1 TEFKFSTLYQL
12 MKVNN
17 DLYFINDDETSSQEM
32 WRSDGTACHT
42 QKLDFVPGF
51 SDETNILLVDG
62 SILFLGLLTP
72 EYGIEPWKYQA
83 TPISAIEICN
93 GFDDDCDGLVDDN
106 PIASINPSGD
116 ITACKGE
123 AIVLA
128 SDAGINLTYQW
139 LKNGSIIN
147 GATDYT
153 YSTKKGGNYKVNVS
167 SSSGCESSSDVVS
180 INRIDKPDATILP
193 LGNLDICVAG
203 SVDLKAN
210 DGAGY
215 QYQWLKKNK
224 VLNGAT
230 NQIYTATKTGDY
242 KVEVTNSDGCSEL
255 SQKTTVVSSC
265 KQLAESSLQNSSFE
279 LYPNPVHEILI
290 VKSEIGLN
298 GTLVISN
305 LPGAIVY
312 IEKITVPEMKVD
324 VSSFINGV
332 YLIELRSGAGSI
344 TKKFVKE

>member
-1 TEFKFSTLYQL
+1 
-12 MKVNN
+12 M
-17 DLYFINDDETSSQEM
+17 
-32 WRSDGTACHT
+32 
-42 QKLDFVPGF
+42 
-51 SDETNILLVDG
+51 
-62 SILFLGLLTP
+62 
-72 EYGIEPWKYQA
+72 
-83 TPISAIEICN
+83 
-93 GFDDDCDGLVDDN
+93 
-106 PIASINPSGD
+106 
-116 ITACKGE
+116 
-123 AIVLA
+123 
-128 SDAGINLTYQW
+128 
-139 LKNGSIIN
+139 
-147 GATDYT
+147 
-153 YSTKKGGNYKVNVS
+153 
-167 SSSGCESSSDVVS
+167 
-180 INRIDKPDATILP
+180 
-193 LGNLDICVAG
+193 
-203 SVDLKAN
+203 
-210 DGAGY
+210 
-215 QYQWLKKNK
+215 
-224 VLNGAT
+224 LNGAT